1 MFDRFFA
8 HLQLL
13 MLVNTEIRFKSV
25 NIKWLALLSMINSE
39 KGHYKI
45 QINSAGIPKRE
56 TTYWVLKIFRHEK
69 TSALFHHGNSRKINR
84 KLNY

>member
-25 NIKWLALLSMINSE
+25 NIKWLALLSMINFE

-56 TTYWVLKIFRHEK
+56 TTYWVLKNFVMKKLQPYFITVTPEK
-69 TSALFHHGNSRKINR
+69 
-84 KLNY
+84 

>member
-56 TTYWVLKIFRHEK
+56 TTYWVLKNFVMNKLQPYFITVTLEK
-69 TSALFHHGNSRKINR
+69 
-84 KLNY
+84 